1 MTIRKLQTALYK
13 PSADALLL
21 ARAFNFQGWTLT
33 EYLIRYDEAYREYLT
48 VECGYIVQGIHT
60 LDHPMIDAMSILS
73 SVPTTNKQTYKINTM
88 TSQVKITFNTKD
100 IAKVDQ
106 LLFDSETTIWS
117 IMYSNRVYSLSII
130 IAEDQEFT
138 FISELDRLTFD
149 EIITEKVQYFPY
161 CIL

>member
-1 MTIRKLQTALYK
+1 
-13 PSADALLL
+13 
-21 ARAFNFQGWTLT
+21 
-33 EYLIRYDEAYREYLT
+33 
-48 VECGYIVQGIHT
+48 
-60 LDHPMIDAMSILS
+60 
-73 SVPTTNKQTYKINTM
+73 M

-149 EIITEKVQYFPY
+149 EIITEKV
-161 CIL
+161 